1 MTKLHWINAK
11 EKRITECY
19 ATSKKKEKLLYGEIR
34 KKKTDGKGR
43 EYLLSTYSVLLFLF
57 FLNNILEF

>member
-11 EKRITECY
+11 EKRIAECY

-34 KKKTDGKGR
+34 KKNRWQGKGEFI
-43 EYLLSTYSVLLFLF
+43 EYILCTTF
-57 FLNNILEF
+57 FFPK

>member
-19 ATSKKKEKLLYGEIR
+19 ATSKKKEKLLSGEIR
-34 KKKTDGKGR
+34 KKKKNRWQGKGVFI
-43 EYLLSTYSVLLFLF
+43 EYILCTTFSF
-57 FLNNILEF
+57 FSK